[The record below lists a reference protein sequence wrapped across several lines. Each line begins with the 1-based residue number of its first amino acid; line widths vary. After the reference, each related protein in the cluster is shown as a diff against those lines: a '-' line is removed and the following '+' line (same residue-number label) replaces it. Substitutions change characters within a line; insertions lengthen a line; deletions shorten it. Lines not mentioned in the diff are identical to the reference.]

1 VLWTST
7 GGQGSVDDHR
17 LAIVHIVRVWL
28 RTALQARD
36 LSAEVWAHRAGVAP
50 KVLTDCLAQD
60 SYVPNMRV
68 LTKLAEAADLPLP
81 DLEQPTPLRLIKGD
95 RADA

>member
-1 VLWTST
+1 
-7 GGQGSVDDHR
+7 
-17 LAIVHIVRVWL
+17 
-28 RTALQARD
+28 
-36 LSAEVWAHRAGVAP
+36 
-50 KVLTDCLAQD
+50 
-60 SYVPNMRV
+60 MRV